1 MRDIQVGMKSAK
13 SKVMLWLLVGA
24 GLLLVLLANS
34 HLVYVAFV
42 SQPDCV
48 PHVRQGELGS
58 EGGIFSAAK
67 SACTPR

>member
-1 MRDIQVGMKSAK
+1 MSDIQTTLKPAK
-13 SKVMLWLLVGA
+13 PKTMLWLLVGA

-48 PHVRQGELGS
+48 PHVRQGKPAS
-58 EGGIFSAAK
+58 EGGFSAAK

>member
-1 MRDIQVGMKSAK
+1 MSNVEAGMKPAK
-13 SKVMLWLLVGA
+13 PKVMLWLLVGA

-34 HLVYVAFV
+34 HLVYVALV

-58 EGGIFSAAK
+58 EGRTFSAAK